1 MEPKSI
7 PEAIVGFYRTLA
19 DAEATL
25 NELQAAG
32 IPYPDIRLSAHT
44 ASDPDRPP
52 LEATRGQE
60 HCWSIAVLLD
70 DPGRAQ
76 MAEEVLRRH
85 QPLALGRQ
93 PAPNRG
99 RSSADRGAIA
109 WRHYVFETPLAT
121 DAVSDAAGTTGTTGV
136 ISSGVF
142 ASGALAEGNPPARQ
156 LGGSDQR
163 PASEQPSSDDRA
175 PMTTTD
181 RSRPETKLKP

>member
-1 MEPKSI
+1 MEPKLI

-32 IPYPDIRLSAHT
+32 IPYPDIRLNVHAPD
-44 ASDPDRPP
+44 DPDRPT
-52 LEATRGQE
+52 LEAARLPE
-60 HCWSIAVLLD
+60 RCWSIAVLLD

-76 MAEEVLRRH
+76 AAEEVLRRH
-85 QPLALGRQ
+85 QPLAIGRQ

-109 WRHYVFETPLAT
+109 WRHYVFETSLAT

-156 LGGSDQR
+156 LGGSDQ
-163 PASEQPSSDDRA
+163 QPSSDDRA
-175 PMTTTD
+175 PMTASD
-181 RSRPETKLKP
+181 RERSETELKP